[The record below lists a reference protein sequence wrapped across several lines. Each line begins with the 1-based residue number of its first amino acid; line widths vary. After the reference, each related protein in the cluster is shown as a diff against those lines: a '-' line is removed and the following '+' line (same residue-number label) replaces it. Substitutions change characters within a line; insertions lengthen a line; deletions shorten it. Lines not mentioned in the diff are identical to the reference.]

1 MELIR
6 YNGIGRNRW
15 ELSYQ
20 NRLSI
25 QIIRYIL
32 VQTMS
37 RHVND
42 GRPGDS
48 DSDRLNERQQ
58 PPVSL
63 SMLLYFYR
71 ICGVALAMDFGFHAV

>member
-25 QIIRYIL
+25 QIIRYIQ
-32 VQTMS
+32 VQ
-37 RHVND
+37 HVND